1 MIVEVLDHW
10 HDAGLTAGERD
21 DLIVLAENAN
31 DRSRL
36 TWGPVHAPY
45 ILKRAN
51 KSSASWKNAVGKL
64 LRKKVLTTHVPG
76 RIGQVAVYHLTPLCP
91 EPPHDGYKGFCTR
104 PERVTSQMTHSEESQ
119 EEGHLSDDPQGHL
132 SDDPEAVEGHL
143 TDAERV
149 TGEVTPTPLFSSS
162 KNPSNTSPSSGA
174 EVAVAQQETSTS
186 PEGGGGGDSFSEE
199 TTREDE
205 RARLFVDSLP
215 TPGRQ
220 PSKAQQEQLRQR
232 VQSALQAGWSEVG
245 LSRYLDISDE
255 PNVRS
260 AASLYLYR
268 LRDDQL
274 PDNEAPPALEGTDAT
289 VAGWLA
295 LAQELDPNKGAVQG
309 QALAAKFRA
318 EEAENLQPGRHPLP
332 ADGGMWDRAMNRA
345 HQRMGYTPSRPNA
358 YWDRMKAD
366 AEAGRPPEGKEY
378 PHCGDP
384 DCDPIT
390 RTRDKEDD
398 RGFKYVSP
406 CTRCHPS
413 MQFG

>member
-21 DLIVLAENAN
+21 DLVVLAENAN

-132 SDDPEAVEGHL
+132 SDDPQAVEGHL

-174 EVAVAQQETSTS
+174 EVAVAQQETTTS
-186 PEGGGGGDSFSEE
+186 PEGGGGGDPFSEE

-220 PSKAQQEQLRQR
+220 PSKAQREQLRQR
-232 VQSALQAGWSEVG
+232 VQSALQAGWSEAG
-245 LSRYLDISDE
+245 LRRYLDISDD

-260 AASLYLYR
+260 AAALYLHR
-268 LRDDQL
+268 LQPDQL
-274 PDNEAPPALEGTDAT
+274 PETEAPEVPRPLTGTDAT
-289 VAGWLA
+289 VDGWM
-295 LAQELDPNKGAVQG
+295 
-309 QALAAKFRA
+309 ALAAKYDD
-318 EEAENLQPGRHPLP
+318 EAR
-332 ADGGMWDRAMNRA
+332 ADGWSVVSPGEPY
-345 HQRMGYTPSRPNA
+345 QRPRYNGPKPVNQPWERLA
-358 YWDRMKAD
+358 AD
-366 AEAGRPPEGKEY
+366 AAAGQPPQGAEKY
-378 PHCGDP
+378 KHCGDSE
-384 DCDPIT
+384 CDPIT

-398 RGFKYVSP
+398 RGYKYVSP
-406 CTRCHPS
+406 CSRCHPS
-413 MQFG
+413 MQFS